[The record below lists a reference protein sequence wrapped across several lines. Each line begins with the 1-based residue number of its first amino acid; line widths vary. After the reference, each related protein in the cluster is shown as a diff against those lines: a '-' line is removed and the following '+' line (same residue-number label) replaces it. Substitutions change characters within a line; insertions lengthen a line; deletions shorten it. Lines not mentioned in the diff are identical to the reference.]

1 MIGIDVYAAA
11 LTVFLGYDA
20 VTACY
25 EKKKH
30 STMGR
35 LKSPDKHAQAVTC
48 ICRKWAVKTPV
59 LRIRKP
65 CRYLLIDRI
74 RGRYGKT
81 MVQSWQRAGC
91 ILGLLDA
98 GGAENEDAAKRA
110 LSACLTERGSWAA
123 PVNRIDYAMLAYA
136 VLRAERN
143 SARIKPAMD
152 AMLNCLNDNLCADGM
167 LSYSVGK
174 TGRKRFVDTLGLACP
189 FLARYGRVYGKPEYM
204 SLAVHELGTYRERG
218 LVQGLPMH
226 CYDAE
231 SGLPIG
237 IIGWGRGAGWYMLG
251 LADTWDELPDGT
263 GKNEVMGWLIEEA
276 DRLMA
281 FERKDGGFSATL
293 QTMEQY
299 ESSATAMLG
308 YVYAHLADISGE
320 KKYRDV
326 AERCLGRLRLATR
339 IDGVVD
345 ECQGDTIAPGIM
357 SERYAEMP
365 FAQGM
370 TLRLIAAL
378 ARKKS

>member
-174 TGRKRFVDTLGLACP
+174 TGIDTLGLACP

-308 YVYAHLADISGE
+308 YVYAHLADISGD

>member
-1 MIGIDVYAAA
+1 M
-11 LTVFLGYDA
+11 T
-20 VTACY
+20 
-25 EKKKH
+25 
-30 STMGR
+30 
-35 LKSPDKHAQAVTC
+35 
-48 ICRKWAVKTPV
+48 
-59 LRIRKP
+59 
-65 CRYLLIDRI
+65 
-74 RGRYGKT
+74 
-81 MVQSWQRAGC
+81 
-91 ILGLLDA
+91 
-98 GGAENEDAAKRA
+98 
-110 LSACLTERGSWAA
+110 
-123 PVNRIDYAMLAYA
+123 
-136 VLRAERN
+136 
-143 SARIKPAMD
+143 
-152 AMLNCLNDNLCADGM
+152 
-167 LSYSVGK
+167 
-174 TGRKRFVDTLGLACP
+174 
-189 FLARYGRVYGKPEYM
+189 
-204 SLAVHELGTYRERG
+204 LAVHELGTYRERG

-251 LADTWDELPDGT
+251 LSDTMDELPDGDE
-263 GKNEVMGWLIEEA
+263 KHEVRGWLIEEA

-339 IDGVVD
+339 GDGAVD

-378 ARKKS
+378 AQRAH

>member
-11 LTVFLGYDA
+11 LTVFFGYDA
-20 VTACY
+20 ATALY

-30 STMGR
+30 STMGW
-35 LKSPDKHAQAVTC
+35 LEDPKAHAQAVAG
-48 ICRKWAVKTPV
+48 ICRKWAVRTPV

-74 RGRYGKT
+74 RGKYGKT

-98 GGAENEDAAKRA
+98 GGRENEDAAERA
-110 LSACLTERGSWAA
+110 MSACLKENGTWSF

-136 VLRAERN
+136 VLRAEKDP
-143 SARIKPAMD
+143 ARVKPAMD
-152 AMLNCLNDNLCADGM
+152 AMLKCLDDNLCADGM

-174 TGRKRFVDTLGLACP
+174 TGKKRFVDTLGLACP

-204 SLAVHELGTYRERG
+204 TLAVHELGTYRERG

-251 LADTWDELPDGT
+251 LSDTMDELPDGDE
-263 GKNEVMGWLIEEA
+263 KHEVRGWLIEEA

-339 IDGVVD
+339 GDGAVD

-378 ARKKS
+378 AQRAH